1 MGTGGRLRQRHWLY
15 GSSGIFGPILSHAF
29 ILISNPE
36 ELGLSKE
43 VNREGYSKCPD

>member
-1 MGTGGRLRQRHWLY
+1 MDHWISLD
-15 GSSGIFGPILSHAF
+15 ILSPAF